1 MQSRAAPLRAVRR
14 GVCQKGVARVVRPS
28 LKPLSAE
35 AKRKRARGRGGGG
48 GRRCGAGIK
57 KDKGKWVGH
66 KTNV

>member
-1 MQSRAAPLRAVRR
+1 MQSRAAPLRAERR
-14 GVCQKGVARVVRPS
+14 GCLSEGSGWRGTSLS

-35 AKRKRARGRGGGG
+35 AKRKRARGG
-48 GRRCGAGIK
+48 GRRCGGVGIK